1 MQKNS
6 DTNPLDALPDEAW
19 QGIMEDTAPPGFSF
33 NEQAQTLDELLTD
46 DVALSLI
53 AVEDEVQRQKYK
65 LRMREVAKKGG
76 FARGF
81 DAQMRAYEKQAAAAE
96 KEAQAAEREEQA
108 AKRDHAI
115 RLTGAPLTGL
125 SCYRWTVTNHGIE
138 GSNGRVCSHPLL
150 ITERLN
156 NLDTGTQK
164 VRLSWPRFGRWR
176 GLSVKRSVIA
186 SRNTIVSLA
195 DHAIAVNS
203 DNAPELV
210 KYLADFEADNE
221 RVIPVKNSLDRVGW
235 VGKDMFMPYSQECVY
250 DGDEEYQDIFT
261 AVRPEGDF
269 DTWRGEVFRARAH
282 SIPFRAMLAASFA
295 APLLWKTGALSFFVN
310 LWGGTEVGKT
320 VAAMTAISVWGHP
333 DKLTGSFHSTEVSLE
348 RKAALCHSIPMVID
362 ERETKKDA
370 DKGGLSQTVYRLCEG
385 RSKGRGTRGGGVERM
400 REWRTTFLSTGEAPL
415 SNDNSK
421 AGAMNRIVE
430 IECRAPLFK
439 DPKTTVELV
448 RENYGHA
455 GRAFIEFLLKF
466 PDFGGIKRTVSV
478 FQAYLRENTDISD
491 KLIAALSH
499 LGTADYLSSIAVFG
513 LDPDMAREQAKELV
527 VSVSEGMITRS
538 EMDEVNRAWEFVT
551 GWIASNGNHFIR
563 MDDIGQPFTVGRPPE
578 ETTMSYTE
586 TWGRI
591 EGETVIVIADK
602 LRKALLDSGFNPKKC
617 LTGFAD
623 LARLEYKGDRKHGG
637 TLTQK
642 VTINKVRTLCYVLR
656 VETKAPDLAGQNRP
670 AAGQFEP
677 LAGQWLDSNNFP
689 SSVESE
695 QIGPL

>member
-19 QGIMEDTAPPGFSF
+19 REILEDTAPPGFSF
-33 NEQAQTLDELLTD
+33 NEQAQTLDDLLTD
-46 DVALSLI
+46 EVALSLL
-53 AVEDEVQRQKYK
+53 AVEDEVLRQKYK
-65 LRMREVAKKGG
+65 LRLREVAKRNG

-81 DAQMRAYEKQAAAAE
+81 DAQMRAYERQAAAAE
-96 KEAQAAEREEQA
+96 KEAQQAAHAEREAQ
-108 AKRDHAI
+108 RDHTI
-115 RLTGAPLTGL
+115 RLTGAPLEGL
-125 SCYRWTVTNHGIE
+125 RCYRWTVTNHGIE
-138 GSNGRVCSHPLL
+138 GPNGRICPHPLL

-164 VRLSWPRFGRWR
+164 VKLSWPRFKGWR
-176 GLSVKRSVIA
+176 SLSVRRSVIA
-186 SRNTIVSLA
+186 SRSTIVSLA

-210 KYLADFEADNE
+210 RYLADFEADNE
-221 RVIPVKNSLDRVGW
+221 SVIPVKNSLDRVGW
-235 VGKDMFMPYSQECVY
+235 VGGNLFMPYSQECVY
-250 DGDEEYQDIFT
+250 DGDDEYQSIFA
-261 AVRPEGDF
+261 AVRQQGGF
-269 DTWRGEVFRARAH
+269 DTWRGEIFRARAA

-320 VAAMTAISVWGHP
+320 VAAMAAVSVWGHP

-370 DKGGLSQTVYRLCEG
+370 DRGGLSQTVYRLCEG

-430 IECRAPLFK
+430 IECRAPLFQ
-439 DPKTTVELV
+439 DPKATVELV
-448 RENYGHA
+448 REHYGHA
-455 GRAFIEFLLKF
+455 GKVFIEFLLGLT
-466 PDFGGIKRTVSV
+466 DFGEVKRTVAV
-478 FQAYLRENTDISD
+478 FQQYLRDNTDISD
-491 KLIAALSH
+491 KLTAALAH
-499 LGTADYLSSIAVFG
+499 IGTADYLSSIAVFG
-513 LDPDMAREQAKELV
+513 LDPDTAREQAKDLV
-527 VSVSEGMITRS
+527 TRLSEGMVTRS

-551 GWIASNGNHFIR
+551 GWIAGNGNHFDEDMHADENGILTGGR
-563 MDDIGQPFTVGRPPE
+563 TVSG
-578 ETTMSYTE
+578 YTD
-586 TWGRI
+586 TWGKFNDD
-591 EGETVIVIADK
+591 GTVTVIADR
-602 LRKALLDSGFNPKKC
+602 LRRALTDNGFNPKKC

-623 LARLEYKGDRKHGG
+623 LGRLAYAGKRGHGG

-642 VTINKVRTLCYVLR
+642 ATINQVRALCYVLR
-656 VETKAPDLAGQNRP
+656 LERTAPGVAGQSG
-670 AAGQFEP
+670 A
-677 LAGQWLDSNNFP
+677 LAGQWLDSDKVPNAK
-689 SSVESE
+689 ERE
-695 QIGPL
+695 RIAPL